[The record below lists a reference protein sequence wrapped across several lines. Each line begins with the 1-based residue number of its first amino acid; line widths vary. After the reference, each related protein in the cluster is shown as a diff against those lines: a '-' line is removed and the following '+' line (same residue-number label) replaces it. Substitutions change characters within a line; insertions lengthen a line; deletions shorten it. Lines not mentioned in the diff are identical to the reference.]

1 MSGTVHFETY
11 SSARSHLKD
20 LLDAAASGRA
30 ATVRRDDETVAV
42 VDAERLRYALGQLRP
57 SEAVVV
63 AEAGGWSAFVPGL
76 PIAGDGDTFDD
87 AVSDLVLALR
97 EYAEDW
103 NDHLLSAP
111 NHRENWG
118 LVQLVELSTDEQ
130 LREWVIGQSR

>member
-1 MSGTVHFETY
+1 MTAAVHFETY
-11 SSARSHLKD
+11 SHARTHLKD

-30 ATVRRDDETVAV
+30 ATVRRDSETVAV
-42 VDAERLRYALGQLRP
+42 VDAERLRYALTRLRP

-63 AEAGGWSAFVPGL
+63 AEAGGWSVFLPGL
-76 PIAGDGDTFDD
+76 PISGDGDTFDD

-103 NDHLLSAP
+103 NDHLLTAP

-118 LVQLVELSTDEQ
+118 LAQLIGLSTDEQ
-130 LREWVIGQSR
+130 LQEWVLGQSR